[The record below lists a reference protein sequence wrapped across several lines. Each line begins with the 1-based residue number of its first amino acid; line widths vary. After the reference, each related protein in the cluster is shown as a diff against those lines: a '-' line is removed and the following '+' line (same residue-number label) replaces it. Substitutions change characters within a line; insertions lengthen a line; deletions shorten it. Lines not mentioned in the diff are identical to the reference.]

1 MSVSVRIADARDLPF
16 LRDTDTHV
24 SQKQLA
30 RALEE
35 QRVLVA
41 EKDASPVGFLRWGL
55 FWDEI
60 AFMHLLYVVPDHR
73 GAGIGT
79 RQVIVWEE
87 MLRAA
92 GHGVVLTSTSAAE
105 RAQHLY
111 RRLGYVDSGCLL
123 LPGEATEIIL
133 RKALNVDAPTALEAS

>member
-16 LRDTDTHV
+16 LRDTDTQV
-24 SQKQLA
+24 SKQQLG

-92 GHGVVLTSTSAAE
+92 GHRVVLTSTSAAE

-133 RKALNVDAPTALEAS
+133 RKALEVDAPPELEAS